1 MENAKHDRECTDC
14 DLATDERLNYFTGQF
29 LAERDFRAE
38 QEYQIGKHRQ
48 HNRYLHGYGTVCGLK
63 IVEHPNPECQVVIL
77 EPGLALDCCGREIV
91 VKEKVYIDLVKLF
104 AAQNIDLN
112 SNIDPQEKN
121 HLLFSLCYEECK
133 TEFVPALYSECGCD
147 EFGCDANRIVEG
159 FGIKLQLLKDLP
171 KPLHEEPAGVSLD
184 WMTTLSLD
192 NAFRVALDSKGER
205 IYVLTAANPGQILV
219 YEATHHCLLN
229 TIPLLGGKPASPQG
243 IGIDL
248 AIAPTGNFLYVLR
261 YVEGTTAGTG
271 NYFLQVIQVKDTT
284 TGQDL
289 TPALR
294 IETIDA
300 SGDLPLSSGSA
311 DKSPQIVV
319 SQKKDS
325 DKVYTLDL
333 NSTPN
338 KKLTIWNAQIIT
350 KANAGPTIAV
360 GTPNSPKLYEENTG
374 TDPRSIAVSPDDK
387 WVLLAEA
394 GTAPS
399 DNVIKVFKVSAS
411 QFVNP
416 PISIPTSETPAL
428 LAVSGDSL
436 RLYAVTNP
444 AIGSKKVRAFRLEES
459 PQPFPEI
466 KPPGTASFSGIDI
479 GAEIPV
485 AIAASPSGKWAY
497 ILLKDNSNPSS
508 PPKGIIKVV
517 NGDKIATDPTQALLP
532 SVFSVVSDPQDLV
545 LDPEG
550 NRLYAAGKGSSSPPS
565 CGGVSIMD
573 VKGTQCSEIIWRAL
587 DGCPECPEDN
597 CIPLAIVD
605 NYVENYQKD
614 FKNPPK
620 ITNDW
625 IENRKFRPLVPST
638 ETLKQLVMCALETGG
653 GTKGKEGSQ
662 GPQGPP
668 GPPGDKGLQGKEGP
682 QGKEGKPGLGLNP
695 DLPKI
700 LDIKWTHGSDI
711 PWSSFEQMK
720 YDANPNEISNTNK
733 HFLTVYFDRAM
744 ANIDRQ
750 TFKVWIDYP
759 GIQLSSVGTT
769 GSQVFEPLG
778 IYNALIA
785 QSGTGTT
792 FTALPLP
799 LYGKVIPLPSPPY
812 LTPHTKESS
821 PWAVT
826 FVPHKNVFNLILGV
840 LMLVSDAR
848 QKLGAEEIELP
859 SVHVL
864 LKGDFIG
871 STSSFDQGNLVKE
884 DGILDA
890 DNIGGQVGR
899 DRNRGGIIQGG
910 KNPSGD
916 LVLGGDFESWFFL
929 KSPTENQLL
938 PDRLREMIAT
948 SPFSELGINLADLIQ
963 PQ

>member
-63 IVEHPNPECQVVIL
+63 IVEHPNPECQERFVIL

-112 SNIDPQEKN
+112 DINFQERN

-171 KPLHEEPAGVSLD
+171 KPLHEEPDGVSLD
-184 WMTTLSLD
+184 WITTLSLD
-192 NAFRVALDSKGER
+192 NAVRVVLDPKGER
-205 IYVLTAANPGQILV
+205 IYVLTSVGQDQILV
-219 YEATHHCLLN
+219 YDTKHHCLLKSISIEGQGVDLAIDPTGKFLYVIRHLSTN
-229 TIPLLGGKPASPQG
+229 KNLLRVINVSDLNNHVN
-243 IGIDL
+243 GIDL
-248 AIAPTGNFLYVLR
+248 PLTDGNLTNLPQVEVSKAADSRVYILDVNSNPKKVTIWKDSINSLAPNDNQ
-261 YVEGTTAGTG
+261 A
-271 NYFLQVIQVKDTT
+271 N
-284 TGQDL
+284 
-289 TPALR
+289 
-294 IETIDA
+294 IDA
-300 SGDLPLSSGSA
+300 AKFVDIIPASHQNVIGTNSVSISIDPNGTWLFIADGTDNNIRVSKVDTLTSPSASQVTTSISLSE
-311 DKSPQIVV
+311 
-319 SQKKDS
+319 
-325 DKVYTLDL
+325 
-333 NSTPN
+333 
-338 KKLTIWNAQIIT
+338 
-350 KANAGPTIAV
+350 
-360 GTPNSPKLYEENTG
+360 SPKLLAISGNNQRLYVVTVPAAGDKKIRAFNIQDGNPPTFVEPRATGVTDPGLKIG
-374 TDPRSIAVSPDDK
+374 TDA
-387 WVLLAEA
+387 
-394 GTAPS
+394 
-399 DNVIKVFKVSAS
+399 
-411 QFVNP
+411 
-416 PISIPTSETPAL
+416 
-428 LAVSGDSL
+428 
-436 RLYAVTNP
+436 
-444 AIGSKKVRAFRLEES
+444 
-459 PQPFPEI
+459 
-466 KPPGTASFSGIDI
+466 
-479 GAEIPV
+479 PV
-485 AIAASPSGKWAY
+485 AIAASPSSKWVY
-497 ILLKDNSNPSS
+497 ILLKDNST

-517 NGDKIATDPTQALLP
+517 NGDKIATNLTQALLP

-550 NRLYAAGKGSSSPPS
+550 NRLYATGKGSSSPPS

-587 DGCPECPEDN
+587 DGCPECPKDN
-597 CIPLAIVD
+597 CIPLAIVAD
-605 NYVENYQKD
+605 YVKNYKKD
-614 FKNPPK
+614 HK
-620 ITNDW
+620 ITNDR

-638 ETLKQLVMCALETGG
+638 DTLKQLVMCALETGG

-668 GPPGDKGLQGKEGP
+668 GTQGLPGDKGER
-682 QGKEGKPGLGLNP
+682 GLGLNP

-700 LDIKWTHGSDI
+700 LDIKWTHGSEI
-711 PWSSFEQMK
+711 PWSIFKQME
-720 YDANPNEISNTNK
+720 YVLDPNEILKTDK
-733 HFLTVYFDRAM
+733 HFLTVYFNREM

-759 GIQLSSVGTT
+759 GIELSFSGSPTSNSVP
-769 GSQVFEPLG
+769 VFALLG
-778 IYNALIA
+778 IYNALRIFNRDGSIFFNA
-785 QSGTGTT
+785 SV
-792 FTALPLP
+792 PLP
-799 LYGKVIPLPSPPY
+799 LYGKVIPLPGSSHI
-812 LTPHTKESS
+812 TPHTGENS

-826 FVPHKNVFNLILGV
+826 FVPHKNVFPLLSFIFLW
-840 LMLVSDAR
+840 VSGAL
-848 QKLGAEEIELP
+848 QQLGAEEVELP

-871 STSSFDQGNLVKE
+871 STSSFDAQGNLSE
-884 DGILDA
+884 ENGILDA

-899 DRNRGGIIQGG
+899 NRIRGGSIRGG

-916 LVLGGDFESWFFL
+916 LVSGGDFESWFFL

-938 PDRLREMIAT
+938 PDSLREMIAT